1 MYRLYFSREKATVCN
16 NEVPVKRGLTVFSE
30 VNFNLIVNKVN
41 FREGV
46 GLGACLRLSSCSLF
60 LPIII

>member
-1 MYRLYFSREKATVCN
+1 MYRVYFSREKATVRN
-16 NEVPVKRGLTVFSE
+16 NEVSVKRGLTVFSE

-41 FREGV
+41 IREGV
-46 GLGACLRLSSCSLF
+46 GLGAFLRLSSYSLF